1 MALREHART
10 TGTALKNWF
19 VAQLYDSL
27 CVGAIWFVGLL
38 IVLHGDF
45 FWALML
51 GILAFVFQMVPH
63 FGPVLTL
70 VVMAVAGIFAGK
82 FQRWE
87 PIVYMFILY
96 AIIVVIDGLLLQPLL
111 MRRKTKIPIWAT
123 ILTPLVLGFGIGPF
137 LGPFAPLAVL
147 LAPPLLAVIYAF
159 REKRREQR
167 VEIIPPGQL
176 PERTRR
182 RIVNSR

>member
-1 MALREHART
+1 MSDHART

-45 FWALML
+45 FWALLL
-51 GILAFVFQMVPH
+51 GILAFMFQMVPH

-96 AIIVVIDGLLLQPLL
+96 AVIVVIDGLLLQPLL

-123 ILTPLVLGFGIGPF
+123 ILTPLVLGFV
-137 LGPFAPLAVL
+137 LPLWGVL

-176 PERTRR
+176 PERLRGR
-182 RIVNSR
+182 M

>member
-1 MALREHART
+1 MAMREHART

-38 IVLHGDF
+38 IVLHGDV
-45 FWALML
+45 FWALLL
-51 GILAFVFQMVPH
+51 GLLAFMFQMVPH

-96 AIIVVIDGLLLQPLL
+96 TIIVVVDGLLLQPLL

-123 ILTPLVLGFGIGPF
+123 ILTPLVLGFV
-137 LGPFAPLAVL
+137 LPLWGVL

-176 PERTRR
+176 PERSPR

>member
-1 MALREHART
+1 MALSEHART

-45 FWALML
+45 FWALLL
-51 GILAFVFQMVPH
+51 GILAFMFQMVPH

-96 AIIVVIDGLLLQPLL
+96 AVIVVIDGLLLQPLL

-123 ILTPLVLGFGIGPF
+123 ILTPLVLGFV
-137 LGPFAPLAVL
+137 LPLWGVL

-159 REKRREQR
+159 REKRREQQ

-176 PERTRR
+176 PER
-182 RIVNSR
+182 SRGRM